1 LPVVAHCPSLPV
13 CLALPQDAHLRSFS
27 HASYTTDGHREAAIA
42 VSASHL
48 HPRCAASL
56 PASLLIA
63 HDGELPTAAKYQSQ
77 HSVAF
82 GAREDD
88 RAQYKQLQAKAAARR
103 GREEEEERERLTRDR
118 TYRTVSSDSWS
129 VEHSLVA
136 SGDCSTRSLH
146 VVKTG
151 GQPLSMPAAVLSL
164 QLRK

>member
-1 LPVVAHCPSLPV
+1 MGVA
-13 CLALPQDAHLRSFS
+13 
-27 HASYTTDGHREAAIA
+27 
-42 VSASHL
+42 ASHL
-48 HPRCAASL
+48 HPRCAPSL
-56 PASLLIA
+56 PASLLMA
-63 HDGELPTAAKYQSQ
+63 HAGELPAAARYQSQ

-88 RAQYKQLQAKAAARR
+88 RAYHKQLQAKAAARR

-136 SGDCSTRSLH
+136 SSDGSTRSLH
-146 VVKTG
+146 VVKTN
-151 GQPLSMPAAVLSL
+151 GQPLSLPAAVLSL